1 MSLDGPFSITLDSN
15 DATFNILG
23 DEKLR
28 LTSLGNVGIG
38 TTDVP
43 PNSHMTIYE
52 PQSSSGAASI
62 QLLQYWDGSDS
73 YRGTTLFS
81 KMNVNGVDNDF
92 HIGLSS
98 HNGNRDDPVNN
109 SKFTIKGANGNV
121 GIGTTAPSRQLTI
134 SKSSNTVEQLELR
147 TTGGISDGQYTGI
160 KFTQDSDGGT
170 TLGYIRCNFQ
180 SDGSSAISFATRSG
194 EKMRISDDGKVGIGT
209 TDPQTTLDVNG
220 EIRGAYDTNSAS
232 YFGRAVIG
240 YNHMNAS
247 RGGTYDDWAS
257 FSHLDMK
264 HSSGYALLQSA
275 QGETIINAAYGYP
288 IHFCIND
295 STKISMGSNGYLGI
309 GTTSPGYPLHIT
321 NYVGADLN
329 ARYFRQIHGL
339 TFPDSNTSFQV
350 SLFAAGGIFCNG
362 IIGATSDRRI
372 KKDIVEINDDTALQQ
387 IRLLKPSKYR
397 YRDYINRGTE
407 EVIGFIAQEVREAI
421 PQAVKIHTDDIPN
434 VMLMGSGLTD
444 ASDNHIITIPD
455 YDTSS
460 LEVDAS
466 GNIFPKLKIVIDE
479 DDKDKELFVN
489 IQEVIS
495 TTKLK
500 VELIDDDITELPS
513 EIFIYG
519 QEVDNKHILVKDRIF
534 AVGMSALQEVDRQLQ
549 AEKTKTASLETKV
562 ASLETQVADILQRL
576 SNAGI
581 INKNNY

>member
-1 MSLDGPFSITLDSN
+1 MSLDGPFNITLDSN
-15 DATFNILG
+15 DVTFNILG

-28 LTSLGNVGIG
+28 LTSLGNLGIG
-38 TTDVP
+38 TTAPGAKLHIDGISPSVTGLKLRNTSGVNRALEFF
-43 PNSHMTIYE
+43 NSANE
-52 PQSSSGAASI
+52 
-62 QLLQYWDGSDS
+62 
-73 YRGTTLFS
+73 YRMGFHYDNENIRLYVVDTQRNPMVTFS
-81 KMNVNGVDNDF
+81 
-92 HIGLSS
+92 
-98 HNGNRDDPVNN
+98 
-109 SKFTIKGANGNV
+109 GANGNV
-121 GIGTTAPSRQLTI
+121 GIGTTSPNEKLHVVGT
-134 SKSSNTVEQLELR
+134 LL
-147 TTGGISDGQYTGI
+147 ISDGAGGGVLQGPDINHSIHFRTGNDGTADVLDFNEYGSMRF
-160 KFTQDSDGGT
+160 FTGGEIQNQT
-170 TLGYIRCNFQ
+170 ER
-180 SDGSSAISFATRSG
+180 
-194 EKMRISDDGKVGIGT
+194 MRITSDGKVGIGT
-209 TDPQTTLDVNG
+209 TDPQAPLDVNG
-220 EIRGAYDTNSAS
+220 YIRAAYDTNSAS

-240 YNHMNAS
+240 YNHTNAQ

-264 HSSGYALLQSA
+264 HSTGYALLHSA
-275 QGETIINAAYGYP
+275 QGETIINAAYEYP
-288 IHFCIND
+288 IHFCNND
-295 STKISMGSNGYLGI
+295 QKKITMASNGYLGI
-309 GTTSPGYPLHIT
+309 GLDPPSYPLHIN
-321 NYVGADLN
+321 NYVAASLD
-329 ARYFRQIHGL
+329 ARYFRYIHDL
-339 TFPDSNTSFQV
+339 HWPTSNVSFQV
-350 SLFAAGGIFCNG
+350 SLFAAGGIFSNG

-407 EVIGFIAQEVREAI
+407 EVIGFIAQEVKEVI
-421 PQAVKIHTDDIPN
+421 PQAVKILTDDIPN